1 MFGFGIPELIILPCM
16 FVPFIAW
23 MVALV
28 DIIRSDFTGNNK
40 VIWLLIVLLVPLI
53 GMILYF
59 LIGKKQK
66 IDKNLVAAMSTDGDK
81 FCTACGK
88 KIKARAEICP
98 ECGVR
103 QLVVSGGGSNTLATI
118 VIVIVVGFGFVAG
131 IGILAAIAIPQF
143 SAYRMKGYDSA
154 ALSDLKNAKTSVEA
168 FIADKG
174 KLPKTLEEAGMKPN
188 LNIELSYEKSENDK
202 GYVIISVHSKGDK
215 MYLMTSESNEVRW
228 KHKMDENNQFTPL

>member
-1 MFGFGIPELIILPCM
+1 MFGFGIPELIILLCM
-16 FVPFIAW
+16 FVPFIVW
-23 MVALV
+23 LVALV

-40 VIWLLIVLLVPLI
+40 VIWLLIVILVPLI

-66 IDKNLVAAMSTDGDK
+66 IDSNLAAGMSADGNK

-88 KIKARAEICP
+88 EIKARAEICP

-103 QLVVSGGGSNTLATI
+103 QQVACGGGSKVLATI
-118 VIVIVVGFGFVAG
+118 VIVIVVGFGLVAG

-154 ALSDLKNAKTSVEA
+154 ALSDLKNAKASVEA

-174 KLPKTLEEAGMKPN
+174 KLPNTLEEAGMKPTP
-188 LNIELSYEKSENDK
+188 NIELSYEKSGNGK
-202 GYVIISVHSKGDK
+202 GYVIVSVHSNGDK
-215 MYLMTSESNEVRW
+215 MYLTTSESNEVRW
-228 KHKMDENNQFTPL
+228 KHKNEENNSFIPL